1 MSRIKLSFEDN
12 IISVEI
18 HSSHNSLEKIREFV
32 KENFEEYYF
41 GRNAIIIY
49 QDYLATDAL
58 NEKRQKLVS
67 WFIKN
72 SGLEI
77 LNKEA
82 AKEILNSYKKQ
93 IKIKIVSGEIY
104 QEITTIKLSMY
115 DTNLMQ
121 IEIKKDTIN
130 IVQNYI
136 KSRFIYNLI
145 KQDKENGILIV
156 RTDVEGFGETL
167 KALIEKKSIAGKK
180 VFYIYDKSYI
190 DSFVTTRQKSYANN
204 QTDDL
209 RDYMN
214 KIRDS
219 YLVLQLNSQIK
230 DIDIIK
236 KQYYKLAKELHPDNY
251 YSQSYE
257 TFKEYEDKFLRVKEA
272 YETLK
277 EYVQKKSA

>member
-1 MSRIKLSFEDN
+1 
-12 IISVEI
+12 
-18 HSSHNSLEKIREFV
+18 
-32 KENFEEYYF
+32 
-41 GRNAIIIY
+41 
-49 QDYLATDAL
+49 
-58 NEKRQKLVS
+58 
-67 WFIKN
+67 
-72 SGLEI
+72 
-77 LNKEA
+77 
-82 AKEILNSYKKQ
+82 
-93 IKIKIVSGEIY
+93 
-104 QEITTIKLSMY
+104 MY

-121 IEIKKDTIN
+121 IEIKRDTIN

-156 RTDVEGFGETL
+156 RTDIDGFGETL

-180 VFYIYDKSYI
+180 VFYIYDKNYI

-209 RDYMN
+209 REYMN

-230 DIDIIK
+230 DIDVIK

-272 YETLK
+272 YEILK